1 MINEVAR
8 CAHTADALEHAATF
22 MARTRRTRATRLAR
36 WVCRYVLV
44 RSVRDV
50 LHTSNPPVKLEMMNN
65 GVDGVHRRA
74 HLAPPPGR
82 HPQRPAILTQLH
94 ADVVHHGQGLKA
106 YETRALVAWIGCVP
120 PRPHVRIGIRAHQPH
135 VETTLQAPP
144 QRGARAAVERG
155 HRALSRISRRP
166 RARRAAPPAAA
177 AARAA
182 GRPRTRSN
190 SGKVWAAG
198 RVRHRSAE
206 PRARVAWRA
215 RHAAARYGAHGVV
228 WGDAMR
234 SSRGS
239 PLPSS
244 FWYAMACPKIPS
256 AASNS
261 SAGSRG
267 SHGTSAARP
276 RRRASATRM
285 YSVSPGHVPAHHCG
299 SRA

>member
-144 QRGARAAVERG
+144 QRGARAAVNVVTVS
-155 HRALSRISRRP
+155 LSRISRR
-166 RARRAAPPAAA
+166 
-177 AARAA
+177 AARAPGGA
-182 GRPRTRSN
+182 ASGSSSASRGPPAHSLYLGQGLGGGRGGAPPPRQSP
-190 SGKVWAAG
+190 G
-198 RVRHRSAE
+198 
-206 PRARVAWRA
+206 RVAWRA
-215 RHAAARYGAHGVV
+215 ARGRQV
-228 WGDAMR
+228 R
-234 SSRGS
+234 RPRSRG
-239 PLPSS
+239 
-244 FWYAMACPKIPS
+244 
-256 AASNS
+256 
-261 SAGSRG
+261 
-267 SHGTSAARP
+267 
-276 RRRASATRM
+276 
-285 YSVSPGHVPAHHCG
+285 
-299 SRA
+299 